1 MPRLGLFDQFK
12 TIAAKHNGGNI
23 EVSSNCPLPLVPARI
38 FTRDQSI
45 LFQSTLLRD

>member
-23 EVSSNCPLPLVPARI
+23 EVRNGLLCTPL
-38 FTRDQSI
+38 F
-45 LFQSTLLRD
+45 

>member
-23 EVSSNCPLPLVPARI
+23 EVRI
-38 FTRDQSI
+38 A
-45 LFQSTLLRD
+45 LLCRPTF